1 MATIKIN
8 FTPDRIKYKI
18 YELAKTS
25 VFENNGVIF
34 GGFARDMIISDHY
47 KTIYNSTNGYNIH
60 KFWNKYHQPETAAR
74 AMIAKDMDICM
85 YSLEDVD
92 TFTTALKNIFNER
105 AGYANV
111 TLKDTTVSKDSC
123 YFGIPINIH
132 KRISVKTTVGKIPF
146 VYSGVDLTFD
156 FDIIVPRRAN
166 VQPPFNRIDMLSNVF
181 ILTKQGITI
190 SNNTGTIIDKMSII
204 NKQKISGLIMSDIV
218 EFKTQFC
225 LMNYTDNYACGSFR
239 YNMKVCERLNKMLFR
254 QFPWKITNLPLA
266 LEQFSGNNEANSM
279 CCICHSDFKDKQK
292 IAVIHSDNSTKT
304 EKICTMMAHSMC
316 LFKYFDTQID
326 SAKADMLT
334 EAENFQFRCPMRN
347 VINFKTSAKNID
359 AIISEKMS
367 GNCGAKQ
374 SSVKID

>member
-1 MATIKIN
+1 MMATIKIN

-18 YELAKTS
+18 YELVKTA

-34 GGFARDMIISDHY
+34 GGFVRDMIISDHY

-60 KFWNKYHQPETAAR
+60 KFWNKFHQPETAAR
-74 AMIAKDMDICM
+74 AIIAKDMDICL
-85 YSLEDVD
+85 YSLDDVNR
-92 TFTTALKNIFNER
+92 FTNTLQNIFNER
-105 AGYANV
+105 AGHANV
-111 TLKDTTVSKDSC
+111 TLKDTTIAKDAC

-132 KRISVKTTVGKIPF
+132 KRVSVKTTVGKIPF
-146 VYSGVDLTFD
+146 VYSGVELTFD
-156 FDIIVPRRAN
+156 FDILVPRRAN
-166 VQPPFNRIDMLSNVF
+166 VQPPFNRVDLLSNAF

-190 SNNTGTIIDKMSII
+190 SNNTGTIIDRMSII

-239 YNMKVCERLNKMLFR
+239 YNMKVCERLSKMLFK
-254 QFPWKITNLPLA
+254 QFPWKITNLPFT
-266 LEQFSGNNEANSM
+266 LEQFSGNNEAKSM
-279 CCICHSDFKDKQK
+279 CCICHSDFKDKQR
-292 IAVIHSDNSTKT
+292 IAAIHSDNSTKT

-316 LFKYFDTQID
+316 LFKYFDTQIE
-326 SAKADMLT
+326 SAKADRLT

-367 GNCGAKQ
+367 GNGGT
-374 SSVKID
+374 V